1 MCSALAPPKHPPA
14 NSPESPSARI
24 RCRFLRGNPVPHR
37 VRKATVVRQEFA
49 TEPWRSAPARGVQP
63 SRTLCGAGSHENLH
77 QKLQNLRVALGFG
90 QAFSL
95 SIKPMRLQKESMY
108 ALRFPQ
114 RARDAVGQL
123 YHVPRVLED
132 RQPLAVLVGFYRG
145 QAIQHLV
152 AFELDAAMPRRRPVK

>member
-63 SRTLCGAGSHENLH
+63 SRTLCGAGSHQNFH
-77 QKLQNLRVALGFG
+77 QKLVE
-90 QAFSL
+90 
-95 SIKPMRLQKESMY
+95 I
-108 ALRFPQ
+108 
-114 RARDAVGQL
+114 
-123 YHVPRVLED
+123 LEF
-132 RQPLAVLVGFYRG
+132 LMEVLVRRI
-145 QAIQHLV
+145 A
-152 AFELDAAMPRRRPVK
+152 AELPSQTTYSPRR